1 MQVIVL
7 LIAMVLVGLL
17 VGAVASLIW
26 KENGPIGATG
36 DYVVAVISAVI
47 IGLIDWYVIPAMG
60 FSDTMKWLGVA
71 IEPALGA
78 MFVLWIIR
86 KAAG

>member
-1 MQVIVL
+1 
-7 LIAMVLVGLL
+7 
-17 VGAVASLIW
+17 
-26 KENGPIGATG
+26 
-36 DYVVAVISAVI
+36 
-47 IGLIDWYVIPAMG
+47 MG

>member
-1 MQVIVL
+1 MAIVL
-7 LIAMVLVGLL
+7 LLAAMVLVGLL
-17 VGAVASLIW
+17 VGLLAGLIW
-26 KENGPIGATG
+26 KERKPLGVTG
-36 DYVVAVISAVI
+36 DYAVSILSAVV
-47 IGLIDWYVIPAMG
+47 IGLLDWYVIPAMG